1 MASCAWRQTT
11 TWIVS
16 TQSIDLSGPCVCAH
30 AASKWNSSVPEWN
43 TKSHSIYL
51 QSRIPYS
58 LMLGGSRHLDVYSLG
73 LSSLVWARQI
83 SNFRNQFVIFE
94 GYWFQYT
101 DTVWVTF
108 SGSQNISGDV
118 GKLPRAEDVALFSQ
132 PQLHPAHKKHNQ
144 RHHQRAP
151 LDATTAGT
159 AHNDDDLIWWSA
171 LADTPP
177 HNHAF

>member
-1 MASCAWRQTT
+1 M
-11 TWIVS
+11 VHVFVHMLH
-16 TQSIDLSGPCVCAH
+16 QSEIHQYQNGTLK
-30 AASKWNSSVPEWN
+30 AALYTYSPESP
-43 TKSHSIYL
+43 T
-51 QSRIPYS
+51 RF
-58 LMLGGSRHLDVYSLG
+58 MLGGSRHLDVYSLG

-108 SGSQNISGDV
+108 SSSQNISGDV

-159 AHNDDDLIWWSA
+159 AHDEDDLIWWSA

-177 HNHAF
+177 HDHAS